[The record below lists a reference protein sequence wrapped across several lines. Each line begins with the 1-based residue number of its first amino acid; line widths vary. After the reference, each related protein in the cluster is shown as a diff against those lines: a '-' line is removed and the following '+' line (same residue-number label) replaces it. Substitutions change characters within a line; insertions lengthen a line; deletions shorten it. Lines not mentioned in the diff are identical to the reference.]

1 MFEEK
6 LQVQMSLLEELQ
18 AQAAILGEDLHI
30 LQPVV
35 AKAKVEAEAAKAKAE
50 VAKARAIA
58 EGMADDVIG
67 KLRCY
72 KCMNK
77 AEAFFKNDLEP
88 QRNDS
93 CCIHGFSG
101 TCFTHIRYGNSH
113 WGGSWPTEQN

>member
-18 AQAAILGEDLHI
+18 AQAAIFGEDLHI

-67 KLRCY
+67 KLRC
-72 KCMNK
+72 
-77 AEAFFKNDLEP
+77 
-88 QRNDS
+88 
-93 CCIHGFSG
+93 
-101 TCFTHIRYGNSH
+101 THKQGRSIFLRRIWNLGIESFMAYM
-113 WGGSWPTEQN
+113 